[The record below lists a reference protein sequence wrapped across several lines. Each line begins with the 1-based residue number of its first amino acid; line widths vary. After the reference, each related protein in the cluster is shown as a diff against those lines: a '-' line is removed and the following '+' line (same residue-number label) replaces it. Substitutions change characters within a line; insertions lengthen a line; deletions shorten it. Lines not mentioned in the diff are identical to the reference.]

1 MQLVRVVQIILQ
13 AQISMQEGQ
22 LQVLE
27 DKEAGYELESQRE
40 IKDLRP
46 IIAKKVKERQLR
58 EILSISRE
66 VSTFYK
72 RILSLKLSQELANT
86 LGLEQINVKTYMG
99 LTE

>member
-1 MQLVRVVQIILQ
+1 MRLVKVVQIILQ

>member
-1 MQLVRVVQIILQ
+1 MRLVKVVQIILQ
-13 AQISMQEGQ
+13 AQISMLEGQ

-58 EILSISRE
+58 EILSISRV

>member
-1 MQLVRVVQIILQ
+1 MRLVRVVQIILQ
-13 AQISMQEGQ
+13 AQISMLEGQ

-27 DKEAGYELESQRE
+27 DKEAGYELESLRE

-58 EILSISRE
+58 EILSISRV

>member
-1 MQLVRVVQIILQ
+1 MRLVRVVQIILQ

-27 DKEAGYELESQRE
+27 DKEAEYELESLRE

-58 EILSISRE
+58 EILSISRV

>member
-1 MQLVRVVQIILQ
+1 MRLVKVVQIILQ
-13 AQISMQEGQ
+13 AQISMLEGQ

>member
-1 MQLVRVVQIILQ
+1 MRLVRVVQIILQ

-27 DKEAGYELESQRE
+27 DKEAGYELESLRE

-72 RILSLKLSQELANT
+72 RTLSLKLSQEVANIQE
-86 LGLEQINVKTYMG
+86 LEQINVKTYMG

>member
-13 AQISMQEGQ
+13 AQISMLEGQ

-27 DKEAGYELESQRE
+27 DKEAGYELESLRE

>member
-1 MQLVRVVQIILQ
+1 MRLVRVVQIILQ

-27 DKEAGYELESQRE
+27 DKEAGYELESLRE

>member
-1 MQLVRVVQIILQ
+1 MRLVKVVQIILQ

-27 DKEAGYELESQRE
+27 DKEAGYELESLRE

-58 EILSISRE
+58 EILSISRV

>member
-1 MQLVRVVQIILQ
+1 ML
-13 AQISMQEGQ
+13 EGQ

-58 EILSISRE
+58 EILSISRV

>member
-1 MQLVRVVQIILQ
+1 MRLVKVVQIILQ

-27 DKEAGYELESQRE
+27 DKEAGYELESLRE

>member
-1 MQLVRVVQIILQ
+1 MRLVKVVQIILQ
-13 AQISMQEGQ
+13 AQISMLEGQ

-27 DKEAGYELESQRE
+27 DKEAGYELESLRE

-58 EILSISRE
+58 EILSISRV